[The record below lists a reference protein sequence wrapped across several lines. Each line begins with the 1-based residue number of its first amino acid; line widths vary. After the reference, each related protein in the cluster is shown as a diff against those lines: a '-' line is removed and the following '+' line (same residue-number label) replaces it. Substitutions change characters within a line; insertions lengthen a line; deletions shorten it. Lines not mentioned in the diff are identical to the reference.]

1 VGVDVSNI
9 NTEQLRRSPAVMG
22 LLLVNVAMF
31 IAQTVNPGVVD
42 ALGIAG
48 EPNEFLTRP
57 WTLVTVFFLHGNVG
71 HLVLMLGMLLVF
83 GMRLETITRA
93 RHVVLV
99 YLAGGLAG
107 SVAIF
112 AAGAIVGA
120 DAMLGSSAAMFA
132 IAAAFAVLRPD
143 AKLLGSPAKIWAAL
157 LLLVNLPF
165 AFMSLL
171 ASVAHIA
178 GLAVGAA
185 IGHRLRAVA
194 VTHEA
199 VEQEPVQ
206 RVSV

>member
-1 VGVDVSNI
+1 MANI
-9 NTEQLRRSPAVMG
+9 NMEQLRRSPAVMG

-31 IAQTVNPGVVD
+31 IAQQVNPGVVD

-112 AAGAIVGA
+112 AAGAIVGP

-143 AKLLGSPAKIWAAL
+143 AKIFGSPAKTWAAL
-157 LLLVNLPF
+157 LLVADI
-165 AFMSLL
+165 AFVFISVL
-171 ASVAHIA
+171 ASVAHLA
-178 GLAVGAA
+178 GLVVGAA
-185 IGHRLRAVA
+185 IGYRLRTAA
-194 VTHEA
+194 APDRAA
-199 VEQEPVQ
+199 VEQSAAERAAV
-206 RVSV
+206 